1 MKQKFLS
8 STLVILIMLVLF
20 LMPILLHAQFDPPP
34 DDPGADSVP
43 IDGCAI
49 IVASECA
56 GYLAKCKQQI
66 RLENR

>member
-1 MKQKFLS
+1 
-8 STLVILIMLVLF
+8 MLVLF
-20 LMPILLHAQFDPPP
+20 LMPTLLHAQFDPPT
-34 DDPGADSVP
+34 DDPGADSAP